1 MSQVVRT
8 SVSFRGAFGSVAG
21 HFTAGVVG
29 CDFVTGRTGNGAIFT
44 GGGGGGGGGAVVLD
58 DAAVDELDGAGLW
71 VCWQP
76 HIAAASRPTDPSQAA
91 ALRALN
97 RR

>member
-1 MSQVVRT
+1 MT
-8 SVSFRGAFGSVAG
+8 GAFGSVAG

-29 CDFVTGRTGNGAIFT
+29 CDFVTGRTGSGAIFTT
-44 GGGGGGGGGAVVLD
+44 GGGGGDGGAVVLVG
-58 DAAVDELDGAGLW
+58 AVVGAVVGEVDGAGLC

-76 HIAAASRPTDPSQAA
+76 HVTAASRPIDPSQAA

>member
-8 SVSFRGAFGSVAG
+8 SAGLTVFGSVAG

-29 CDFVTGRTGNGAIFT
+29 CDFVTGRMGNGAIFT
-44 GGGGGGGGGAVVLD
+44 TGGGGGGGGAVVLCG
-58 DAAVDELDGAGLW
+58 AVVDELDGAGLC

-76 HIAAASRPTDPSQAA
+76 HIMAVSSPTDPSQAA
-91 ALRALN
+91 VFRVLK